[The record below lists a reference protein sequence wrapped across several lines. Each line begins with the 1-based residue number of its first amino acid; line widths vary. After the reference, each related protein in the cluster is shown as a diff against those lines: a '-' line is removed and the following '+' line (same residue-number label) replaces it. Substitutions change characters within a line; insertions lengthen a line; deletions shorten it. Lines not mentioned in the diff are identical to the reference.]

1 MANLFIPSI
10 SKIGSHRS
18 GETNFYEGALSKGLG
33 QIGEQSTGEI
43 DGEFAQ
49 KLLKLLGI
57 KGDSGSGLEGDSAV
71 LLESVNPENLGQK
84 GLSKEM
90 LTALVESSEEA
101 GIGDQKNLIKEF
113 NKPLEKLQR
122 EIDQLT
128 SNLTVGHESKKI
140 SKKIEDG
147 FGKEAEFKPS
157 RPEDDSLLSTNKI
170 SSFSN
175 RNLKSEINDI
185 INGANKK
192 SLVKGEV
199 PSLKVL
205 ENNGLDN
212 IELARSLKNKSKIMN
227 AFTKNTNSEPSLLN
241 LSNLDQI
248 DETSQF
254 NKDSAANFFVS
265 EGSGKGN
272 IQNTNLSTSALS
284 LGLKVSDANALDL
297 SKISPKNSVDLVN
310 EVTTYIEKNRLENAG
325 EISLTVKHD
334 DLGQFKIDV
343 SKLKSGKNIDLAL
356 TTTTGEASE
365 FFKLNEGNL
374 LRALGDKGINV
385 SSFKLSSL
393 TDELGKNDF
402 GNNGQSEGQSSS
414 RQQRQFGESGQN
426 QGRQKRE
433 QLWEAYKERLG
444 A

>member
-10 SKIGSHRS
+10 SKIGPHRS

-33 QIGEQSTGEI
+33 EIGKESAGEI

-57 KGDSGSGLEGDSAV
+57 KSGEAEENVSDNLFEGLKPEGI
-71 LLESVNPENLGQK
+71 EQR
-84 GLSKEM
+84 GLSKEL
-90 LTALVESSEEA
+90 LTSLLENSEKA
-101 GIGDQKNLIKEF
+101 GVDNQKNLVKEF
-113 NKPLEKLQR
+113 NKPLEKVQI
-122 EIDQLT
+122 EIDQLAKGLKT
-128 SNLTVGHESKKI
+128 DHSSTKI
-140 SKKIEDG
+140 NEKLEMS
-147 FGKEAEFKPS
+147 FGKGRDLNLPHV
-157 RPEDDSLLSTNKI
+157 DDSSFSRSHKI
-170 SSFSN
+170 SSFSD
-175 RNLKSEINDI
+175 RNLKYEINDI

-192 SLVKGEV
+192 SLSKGEM
-199 PSLKVL
+199 PTLKVL
-205 ENNGLDN
+205 ESNGADN
-212 IELARSLKNKSKIMN
+212 IEPVRNFKNKSKMMN
-227 AFTKNTNSEPSLLN
+227 AFTKNSNSEPSLLN
-241 LSNLDQI
+241 LNKLDRVYDTNQLTKESVNNI
-248 DETSQF
+248 
-254 NKDSAANFFVS
+254 FVS
-265 EGSGKGN
+265 EGGGKGN
-272 IQNTNLSTSALS
+272 IQNSDISTSALS

-343 SKLKSGKNIDLAL
+343 SKVRSGKNIDLSL

-374 LRALGDKGINV
+374 LKALGEKGINV

-393 TDELGKNDF
+393 TDDLGKSDF
-402 GNNGQSEGQSSS
+402 GNNNQSEGQNSS

>member
-10 SKIGSHRS
+10 SKIGPHRS
-18 GETNFYEGALSKGLG
+18 GETNFYEGALSKGFG
-33 QIGEQSTGEI
+33 EIGKESAGEI

-57 KGDSGSGLEGDSAV
+57 KIGEGEENVSDDFIEGLNS
-71 LLESVNPENLGQK
+71 ESIEQK
-84 GLSKEM
+84 GLSKEL
-90 LTALVESSEEA
+90 LTSLLENSEKTGVDYQKSLV
-101 GIGDQKNLIKEF
+101 KEF
-113 NKPLEKLQR
+113 NKPLEKVQI
-122 EIDQLT
+122 EIDQLAKDLKT
-128 SNLTVGHESKKI
+128 DHSSTKI
-140 SKKIEDG
+140 NEKLEMS
-147 FGKEAEFKPS
+147 FGKGRDLNLPHVADSSFS
-157 RPEDDSLLSTNKI
+157 RSHKI
-170 SSFSN
+170 SSFSD
-175 RNLKSEINDI
+175 RNLKYEINDI
-185 INGANKK
+185 INGTNKK
-192 SLVKGEV
+192 SLSKGEI
-199 PSLKVL
+199 PNLKVL
-205 ENNGLDN
+205 ESNGADN
-212 IELARSLKNKSKIMN
+212 IEPIRSFKNKSKMMN
-227 AFTKNTNSEPSLLN
+227 AFTKNSNSEPSLLN
-241 LSNLDQI
+241 LNKLDRVYDANQL
-248 DETSQF
+248 
-254 NKDSAANFFVS
+254 NKESVNNIFVS
-265 EGSGKGN
+265 EGGGKGN
-272 IQNTNLSTSALS
+272 IQNSDISASPLS

-343 SKLKSGKNIDLAL
+343 SKARSGKNIDLSL

-374 LRALGDKGINV
+374 LKTLGEKGINV

-393 TDELGKNDF
+393 TDELGKSDF
-402 GNNGQSEGQSSS
+402 GNNGQSEGQNSS